1 MLVARSGQTI
11 ASWAE
16 SSTRIS
22 TSSTKRPARGGLEGS
37 GEEEAGDQTAR
48 KPTLIRLWPSHWLL
62 KDQLKGFF
70 DCY

>member
-22 TSSTKRPARGGLEGS
+22 TSSTKRPARGGLEVS
-37 GEEEAGDQTAR
+37 GEEAGDQTAR
-48 KPTLIRLWPSHWLL
+48 KPTLIRLWPSQWLL
-62 KDQLKGFF
+62 KDQLKSFF